1 MKISTSA
8 PTVKLVQKTLFVR
21 ILREVI
27 PVSATPVFKGIF
39 VWILTS
45 VPLQILVMQVLLAL
59 IVKEVSNANVS
70 QDIMVMA
77 KLAFWV
83 TATIDHV
90 RQIPNA
96 FPLQPSNVSAKKDSK
111 VPEETRSSVSIS
123 TSANFAMKTPYAK
136 TK

>member
-21 ILREVI
+21 ILRETI
-27 PVSATPVFKGIF
+27 PVSAMPVFKGIF

-45 VPLQILVMQVLLAL
+45 VPLKTLVMQVLLAL

-83 TATIDHV
+83 TATIDHA
-90 RQIPNA
+90 R
-96 FPLQPSNVSAKKDSK
+96 
-111 VPEETRSSVSIS
+111 
-123 TSANFAMKTPYAK
+123 
-136 TK
+136 